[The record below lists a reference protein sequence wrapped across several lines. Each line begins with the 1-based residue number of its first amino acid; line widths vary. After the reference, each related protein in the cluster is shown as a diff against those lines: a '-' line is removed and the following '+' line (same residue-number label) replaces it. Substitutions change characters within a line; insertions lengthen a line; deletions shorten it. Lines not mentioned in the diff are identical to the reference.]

1 MCFRVMPRMKA
12 PKWKAP
18 AVVGDVTKEI
28 SLDEYKG
35 KYLCMLF
42 YPLDFTFVCPTE
54 LIAFSDNIEKFRERG
69 AEVVAVSVDS
79 TFTHLAW
86 KKTPRSQGGVGDLK
100 IPMISDINKKIGRDY
115 GVIVDDEN
123 DALNGIH
130 LRGLY
135 IISDNQVIRSV
146 QINDAP
152 VGRSVEETLRLIDA
166 FKHTDEHGEACPV
179 DWKKGDEAI
188 IPDPE
193 NKKKY
198 FESKYKEDL

>member
-1 MCFRVMPRMKA
+1 MNA

-18 AVVGDVTKEI
+18 AVIGDNTKEI
-28 SLDEYKG
+28 SLDDYKG

-100 IPMISDINKKIGRDY
+100 IPMVSDINKQIGKDY

-135 IISDNQVIRSV
+135 IISDKQVVRSV

-179 DWKKGDEAI
+179 DWKKGDDTI

-193 NKKKY
+193 SKKKY